1 MMRMNAFNEAG
12 PGEPEQDAN
21 SALIEL
27 DKGLRSKNT
36 GERCEAIVRFPRL
49 FEKYPFPIL
58 INSALLKLAD
68 VFRLGS
74 NFLRVWVLRVCQQSE
89 KHLDKILNVDEF
101 VRRIYSVIHSN
112 DPVARAL
119 TLRTLGS
126 AAGIIPERQQV
137 HHSIRRSLDSH
148 DSVEVEAAIY
158 AARMFAAQSK
168 LFAVSMC
175 SKISDMIRG
184 QATPASMKLQL
195 IPILQYM
202 HHDTSTASM
211 VNELCM
217 ELLASYPAVEFVR
230 VTLSAMTT
238 LASATLI
245 DVPDQVAVLLK
256 YLRDDPRLSVKRHAL
271 KLLLGL
277 AKRGAHLWPRGALEN
292 LIDSTTRLLQ
302 EGNGSSDLLL
312 RTLDVIEVLSRSAVT
327 CDTNMDE
334 NSPLSSLC
342 IDACYSH
349 DPLVAVKSVM
359 ILSRIACYCY
369 QEGLPVSNMQ
379 HVISSLESLIVLLAL
394 DNSHVY
400 QLKLC
405 LMSTVKLCQ
414 AHPAHAPIFVDVIVS
429 TLMNANSKYDCTDKQ
444 TVVLCEALGAIGSVG
459 DNVLLPL
466 LPDILEK
473 LRQTTD
479 ANTKV
484 MLCTLLFQMVAGG
497 YEWNNECLEA
507 IDGVIN
513 VVDGWSKYRIARGA
527 ARYGHHGI
535 ATRIFKGL
543 KESVASEQLHFW
555 LSGLELLTSAE
566 SYLADDNSET
576 VDDEKANIVGK
587 LNGAISRYA
596 SACAS
601 FKAASTPLRS
611 LQFASEYAKLRCEF
625 LQALVQLVHS
635 CRSLCTSPPPAIA
648 LSIVV
653 ATKDDF
659 QRYGR
664 VTYQLR
670 KSAQDFRTCADNY
683 HKLYQ
688 SAFDADQGSLDN
700 IRALQNIC
708 RLMANSVDR
717 ICSGFNPA
725 TGNQHNEL
733 GEFVFGTSVE
743 MRQLARCCLE
753 VRRLYAPVLQISEVE
768 EAISHSRVDALI
780 SQVMLLAGGKVRLP
794 MPRYFFQALQA
805 TVVKLSVSP
814 QPRVL
819 GEPVCVPQGSQ
830 LALKIEGVLRHGK
843 KASLF
848 RSVAAVCISIS
859 TCPPSKINSDAKIN
873 SSNQDSSANELQQ
886 TVVPHRDFFA
896 CEFLLSL
903 GGGVNNCGNNLNS
916 GSGTS
921 STGTGSGNSS
931 NGSQFQVTASASIL
945 DEDGQVWKCGPRS
958 SLQVRVHEEPTKRK
972 LN

>member
-1 MMRMNAFNEAG
+1 MNSFNETG

-137 HHSIRRSLDSH
+137 HHSIRKSLDSH

-217 ELLASYPAVEFVR
+217 ELLGSYPAVEFVR
-230 VTLSAMTT
+230 VTLSALTT
-238 LASATLI
+238 LASATLV
-245 DVPDQVAVLLK
+245 DVPSQVTLLLR
-256 YLRDDPRLSVKRHAL
+256 YLHDDPRLSVKRHAL
-271 KLLLGL
+271 QLLHRL
-277 AKRGAHLWPRGALEN
+277 ARSGVHLWPQGALTN
-292 LIDSTTRLLQ
+292 LIDSTNTLLQ
-302 EGNGSSDLLL
+302 DGAGNTDLLI

-327 CDTNMDE
+327 CDANME
-334 NSPLSSLC
+334 EGSPLLLLC
-342 IDACYSH
+342 VNACYSP
-349 DPLVAVKSVM
+349 DPFVAVKAVT

-369 QEGLPVSNMQ
+369 EEGLPVYGIQ
-379 HVISSLESLIVLLAL
+379 DVISSLESLTVLLSLA
-394 DNSHVY
+394 DEHVY
-400 QLKLC
+400 QLKVC
-405 LMSTVKLCQ
+405 LQSTVKLCQ
-414 AHPAHAPIFVDVIVS
+414 AQPSHCSIFVDAIGS
-429 TLMNANSKYDCTDKQ
+429 TLMNTSTENGLSEKQ
-444 TVVLCEALGAIGSVG
+444 TVLLCEALGAIGNLG

-473 LRQTTD
+473 MQQTGHVH
-479 ANTKV
+479 TKV

-497 YEWNNECLEA
+497 YEWNSECLEA
-507 IDGVIN
+507 IRRVIHS
-513 VVDGWSKYRIARGA
+513 VDGWSKYRIARSA
-527 ARYGHHGI
+527 ARYGHHDI
-535 ATRIFKGL
+535 ATRLFKKL
-543 KESVASEQLHFW
+543 KEAVASEQLHFW
-555 LSGLELLTSAE
+555 LSGLELMTSAE
-566 SYLADDNSET
+566 SYGDGAGET
-576 VDDEKANIVGK
+576 RAEQKAAILDT

-625 LQALVQLVHS
+625 LQALGQLLHS

-648 LSIVV
+648 HSIVLS
-653 ATKDDF
+653 TKDDF

-670 KSAQDFRTCADNY
+670 KSSQDLRTCADNY
-683 HKLYQ
+683 QKLYQ
-688 SAFDADQGSLDN
+688 SAFDADPGSLNN
-700 IRALQNIC
+700 IRVLQELC

-717 ICSGFNPA
+717 VCGGFAAGPVYQPDETEFNF
-725 TGNQHNEL
+725 
-733 GEFVFGTSVE
+733 GETVE
-743 MRQLARCCLE
+743 IRQMARYLTE
-753 VRRLYAPVLQISEVE
+753 VRRLAPPWQVKE
-768 EAISHSRVDALI
+768 EDESISHARVECLI

-794 MPRYFFQALQA
+794 LPRYFFQALQS
-805 TVVKLSVSP
+805 TSVKLSVSP
-814 QPRVL
+814 QPRVF

-843 KASLF
+843 RGSLF
-848 RSVAAVCISIS
+848 RSVDAVCISI
-859 TCPPSKINSDAKIN
+859 TTTPPAKIN
-873 SSNQDSSANELQQ
+873 NDHKSNSHTSDLNDLQQ
-886 TVVPHRDFFA
+886 TVTPHRDFFA

-903 GGGVNNCGNNLNS
+903 GSCP
-916 GSGTS
+916 
-921 STGTGSGNSS
+921 TGSSS
-931 NGSQFQVTASASIL
+931 CNVTASQGGQFQVTANASIL
-945 DEDGQVWKCGPRS
+945 DKDGNIWKCGPRS
-958 SLQVRVHEEPTKRK
+958 SLQVRVHEEPSKRK
-972 LN
+972 LT

>member
-1 MMRMNAFNEAG
+1 MNSFTESAA
-12 PGEPEQDAN
+12 GEPEQDAN

-137 HHSIRRSLDSH
+137 HHSIRKSLDSH

-217 ELLASYPAVEFVR
+217 ELLVSYPAVEFVR
-230 VTLSAMTT
+230 VTLSAMST

-245 DVPDQVAVLLK
+245 DVPNQVALLLK

-271 KLLLGL
+271 RLLLDL
-277 AKRGAHLWPRGALEN
+277 AKRGAHLWPRGALDN
-292 LIDSTTRLLQ
+292 LVDSTTRLPQ
-302 EGNGSSDLLL
+302 DNSESTDLLL
-312 RTLDVIEVLSRSAVT
+312 RTLDVIEVLSRNAVT
-327 CDTNMDE
+327 CDGNKDE
-334 NSPLSSLC
+334 NSPLSSMC

-349 DPLVAVKSVM
+349 DPLIAVKAVM

-369 QEGLPVSNMQ
+369 EENLPVSNVQ
-379 HVISSLESLIVLLAL
+379 HTISCLESLIVLLGTQ
-394 DNSHVY
+394 DKYVHH
-400 QLKLC
+400 LKMC
-405 LMSTVKLCQ
+405 LASTVKLCQ
-414 AHPAHAPIFVDVIVS
+414 AHFNHAPIFVDVIGS
-429 TLMNANSKYDCTDKQ
+429 TLMNSSSEYSNNGKQ
-444 TVVLCEALGAIGSVG
+444 SAVLCEALGAIGSLG
-459 DNVLLPL
+459 NNVLLPL

-473 LRQTTD
+473 LKHMTD
-479 ANTKV
+479 AHTKV
-484 MLCTLLFQMVAGG
+484 MLCTLLFQVVAGG
-497 YEWNNECLEA
+497 YEWNEECLKA
-507 IDGVIN
+507 IRTATKT
-513 VVDGWSKYRIARGA
+513 VDGWAKYRIARGA

-535 ATRIFKGL
+535 ASEIFKNL
-543 KESVASEQLHFW
+543 KEAVASEQLHFW
-555 LSGLELLTSAE
+555 LSGLKLLTSAE
-566 SYLADDNSET
+566 SYLTSNQ
-576 VDDEKANIVGK
+576 DESNAESKARITEK

-601 FKAASTPLRS
+601 LKAASTPLKS
-611 LQFASEYAKLRCEF
+611 LQFACEYAKLRCEF
-625 LQALVQLVHS
+625 LQALAQLVHS

-648 LSIVV
+648 MSIVV
-653 ATKDDF
+653 LTKDDF

-670 KSAQDFRTCADNY
+670 KSAQDFRNCADNY
-683 HKLYQ
+683 QKLYQ
-688 SAFDADQGSLDN
+688 SAFDADHGSLNN
-700 IRALQNIC
+700 IRALKEIC
-708 RLMANSVDR
+708 LLMATSVDR
-717 ICSGFNPA
+717 VCSPYNSA
-725 TGNQHNEL
+725 TSQRSES
-733 GEFVFGTSVE
+733 EFSFGDSVE
-743 MRQLARCCLE
+743 MRQLARCCTE
-753 VRRLYAPVLQISEVE
+753 VRRLGPTWQVQEKE
-768 EAISHSRVDALI
+768 EAISHSRIESLI
-780 SQVMLLAGGKVRLP
+780 SQVMLLAGGKIRLP

-843 KASLF
+843 RSSLF

-859 TCPPSKINSDAKIN
+859 TTPPSKINN
-873 SSNQDSSANELQQ
+873 DSKNGATHEANGNELQQ
-886 TVVPHRDFFA
+886 TVTPHRDFFA

-903 GGGVNNCGNNLNS
+903 GSSAAGAGNNCAGPIPGTS
-916 GSGTS
+916 TSGTS
-921 STGTGSGNSS
+921 SSGT
-931 NGSQFQVTASASIL
+931 QFQVTASASIL
-945 DEDGQVWKCGPRS
+945 DKDGNVWKCGPRS
-958 SLQVRVHEEPTKRK
+958 TLQVRVHDEQTKRK
-972 LN
+972 LP

>member
-1 MMRMNAFNEAG
+1 MNSFNESG
-12 PGEPEQDAN
+12 VGEPEQDAN

-74 NFLRVWVLRVCQQSE
+74 NFLRLWVLRVCQQSE

-101 VRRIYSVIHSN
+101 VRRIYSVMHSN

-137 HHSIRRSLDSH
+137 HHSIRKSLDSH

-175 SKISDMIRG
+175 SKIADMIRG

-211 VNELCM
+211 VNDLCM

-230 VTLSAMTT
+230 VTLSAMST

-245 DVPDQVAVLLK
+245 DVPGQVDLLLQ
-256 YLRDDPRLSVKRHAL
+256 YLQEDPRLSVKRQSL
-271 KLLLGL
+271 KLLLDL
-277 AKRGAHLWPRGALEN
+277 AKRGAHLWPRGAVEN
-292 LIDSTTRLLQ
+292 LIDSTTRLPQ
-302 EGNGSSDLLL
+302 DTNESTDLLL
-312 RTLDVIEVLSRSAVT
+312 RTLDVIEVLSRNAVT
-327 CDTNMDE
+327 CDANMDE
-334 NSPLSSLC
+334 NSQLSTLC
-342 IDACYSH
+342 IEACYSH
-349 DPLVAVKSVM
+349 NPLIAVKAVT

-369 QEGLPVSNMQ
+369 QEGQPVNNIQHIISN
-379 HVISSLESLIVLLAL
+379 LESLIILLAL
-394 DNSHVY
+394 EKKYLYH
-400 QLKLC
+400 LKMC
-405 LMSTVKLCQ
+405 LVAMVKLCQ
-414 AHPAHAPIFVDVIVS
+414 AHPVHSPIFIDAIRS
-429 TLMNANSKYDCTDKQ
+429 TLMNSNSEKGQINKQ
-444 TVVLCEALGAIGSVG
+444 TAVLCEALGAIGSLG

-473 LRQTTD
+473 LKCMTD
-479 ANTKV
+479 VHIKV
-484 MLCTLLFQMVAGG
+484 MLCTLLFQIVAGG
-497 YEWNNECLEA
+497 YEWNNECKEA
-507 IDGVIN
+507 IEN
-513 VVDGWSKYRIARGA
+513 VVKTVDGWAKYRIARGA
-527 ARYGHHGI
+527 TRYGHHEI
-535 ATRIFKGL
+535 ATQIFKSL
-543 KESVASEQLHFW
+543 KETVASEQLHFW
-555 LSGLELLTSAE
+555 LSGLELLTAAE
-566 SYLADDNSET
+566 SFLAEENGMSDQ
-576 VDDEKANIVGK
+576 EKKNGIVKK
-587 LNGAISRYA
+587 LNGAISKYA

-601 FKAASTPLRS
+601 LKAASTPLRS
-611 LQFASEYAKLRCEF
+611 LQFACEYAKLRCEF
-625 LQALVQLVHS
+625 LQALAQLLHS

-648 LSIVV
+648 LSIVH

-664 VTYQLR
+664 ITTQLR
-670 KSAQDFRTCADNY
+670 KSVQDFQTCADNY

-688 SAFDADQGSLDN
+688 SAFDADEGSLNN
-700 IRALQNIC
+700 IRALQDIC
-708 RLMANSVDR
+708 RLMAHSVDK
-717 ICSGFNPA
+717 ICGGFNS
-725 TGNQHNEL
+725 TSSYQK
-733 GEFVFGTSVE
+733 GEPIEFSFGESVE
-743 MRQLARCCLE
+743 MRQLARCCAE
-753 VRRLYAPVLQISEVE
+753 VRRLAPTWQIKEKE
-768 EAISHSRVDALI
+768 EAISHSRVECLI
-780 SQVMLLAGGKVRLP
+780 SQVLLLAGGKVRLP
-794 MPRYFFQALQA
+794 IPRFFFQALQA

-819 GEPVCVPQGSQ
+819 GEPICVPQGSQ
-830 LALKIEGVLRHGK
+830 LALKIEGVLRHGRR
-843 KASLF
+843 ASLF

-859 TCPPSKINSDAKIN
+859 TSPPSKINY
-873 SSNQDSSANELQQ
+873 DSKTSGYSLEVSGNELQQ

-903 GGGVNNCGNNLNS
+903 GSINLYNSNSNCSTNIGPGSS
-916 GSGTS
+916 GSGS
-921 STGTGSGNSS
+921 SSSSG
-931 NGSQFQVTASASIL
+931 GSQFQVTASASIL
-945 DEDGQVWKCGPRS
+945 DKDGNIWKCGPRS
-958 SLQVRVHEEPTKRK
+958 TLQVKVHEEPMKRK
-972 LN
+972 LT

>member
-1 MMRMNAFNEAG
+1 MNTFNEIG
-12 PGEPEQDAN
+12 SGEPEQDAN

-89 KHLDKILNVDEF
+89 KHLDKILNVEEF
-101 VRRIYSVIHSN
+101 VKRIYCVMHSN

-126 AAGIIPERQQV
+126 AASIIPERQQV

-230 VTLSAMTT
+230 VTLSAMST

-245 DVPDQVAVLLK
+245 NVPTQVGLLLT
-256 YLRDDPRLSVKRHAL
+256 YIRDDPRISVKRHSL
-271 KLLLGL
+271 KLLLHL
-277 AKRGAHLWPRGALEN
+277 ARRGAHLWPRGALDN
-292 LIDSTTRLLQ
+292 LIDSTLASKLSIT
-302 EGNGSSDLLL
+302 ENGIESSDLLL
-312 RTLDVIEVLSRSAVT
+312 RTLDVIEVLSQSAVT
-327 CDTNMDE
+327 CDANMEE
-334 NSPLSSLC
+334 NSPLASLC
-342 IDACYSH
+342 VDACYSH
-349 DPLVAVKSVM
+349 NPLVAVKAVT
-359 ILSRIACYCY
+359 ILTRIACYCY
-369 QEGLPVSNMQ
+369 EEGLPVSNIQ
-379 HVISSLESLIVLLAL
+379 HIISCLESLIVLLAVDANDDRNL
-394 DNSHVY
+394 Y

-405 LMSTVKLCQ
+405 LVSTVKLCQ
-414 AHPAHAPIFVDVIVS
+414 AHPAHAPIFVDAIGT
-429 TLMNANSKYDCTDKQ
+429 TLMNTQSDSGRGERKQ
-444 TVVLCEALGAIGSVG
+444 TASVLCEALGAIGSFG

-466 LPDILEK
+466 LPDVLEK
-473 LRQTTD
+473 IKQPLDVDTR
-479 ANTKV
+479 V
-484 MLCTLLFQMVAGG
+484 MLCTILFQMVAGG
-497 YEWNNECLEA
+497 YEWNDECLKA
-507 IDGVIN
+507 IDN
-513 VVDGWSKYRIARGA
+513 VTKAVDGWSKYRIGRGA
-527 ARYGHHGI
+527 ARYGHHKI
-535 ATRIFKGL
+535 ATKIFKGL
-543 KESVASEQLHFW
+543 RESVASEQLHFW
-555 LSGLELLTSAE
+555 LSGLELMTSAE
-566 SYLADDNSET
+566 SYLEENKTESRIQRKISVLE
-576 VDDEKANIVGK
+576 K
-587 LNGAISRYA
+587 LNGGISRYA
-596 SACAS
+596 SACAAL
-601 FKAASTPLRS
+601 KAASTPLKS
-611 LQFASEYAKLRCEF
+611 LQFASEYAKLRGEF
-625 LQALVQLVHS
+625 LQALAQLIHS

-648 LSIVV
+648 RSIAEVTSDKLQV
-653 ATKDDF
+653 
-659 QRYGR
+659 YGR

-670 KSAQDFRTCADNY
+670 KSAKDFRNCAENY
-683 HKLYQ
+683 QKLYQ
-688 SAFDADQGSLDN
+688 SAFDADQGSLNN
-700 IRALQNIC
+700 IKALQEVC
-708 RLMANSVDR
+708 RVMANSVER
-717 ICSGFNPA
+717 VCMSSNA
-725 TGNQHNEL
+725 SAYHRSNETFEFSF
-733 GEFVFGTSVE
+733 GESVE
-743 MRQLARCCLE
+743 MRQLAKCCTE
-753 VRRLYAPVLQISEVE
+753 VRRLAPNNQGEELQVITHPSVE
-768 EAISHSRVDALI
+768 ALI
-780 SQVMLLAGGKVRLP
+780 SQVVLLAGGKVRLP

-859 TCPPSKINSDAKIN
+859 TSPPSKINSEYRNNGEA
-873 SSNQDSSANELQQ
+873 SNGGNELQQ
-886 TVVPHRDFFA
+886 TVIPHRDFFA

-903 GGGVNNCGNNLNS
+903 GNS
-916 GSGTS
+916 GVTGNSGCAGS
-921 STGTGSGNSS
+921 STTGGGNSS
-931 NGSQFQVTASASIL
+931 GANQFQVTASASIL
-945 DEDGQVWKCGPRS
+945 DKDGNVWKCGPRS

-972 LN
+972 MP

>member
-1 MMRMNAFNEAG
+1 MNAFNDTVA
-12 PGEPEQDAN
+12 GEPEQDAN

-137 HHSIRRSLDSH
+137 HHSIRKSLDSH

-230 VTLSAMTT
+230 VTLSAMST

-245 DVPDQVAVLLK
+245 DVPNQVALLLK

-271 KLLLGL
+271 RLLLDL
-277 AKRGAHLWPRGALEN
+277 AKRGAHLWPRGALDN
-292 LIDSTTRLLQ
+292 LVDSTTRLPQ
-302 EGNGSSDLLL
+302 DNNESTDLLL
-312 RTLDVIEVLSRSAVT
+312 RTLDVIEVLSRNAVT
-327 CDTNMDE
+327 CDGNKDE
-334 NSPLSSLC
+334 NSPLSSMC

-349 DPLVAVKSVM
+349 DPLIAVKAVM

-369 QEGLPVSNMQ
+369 EENLPVNNIQ
-379 HVISSLESLIVLLAL
+379 HTISCLESLIVLLATE
-394 DNSHVY
+394 DKYVHH
-400 QLKLC
+400 LKMC
-405 LMSTVKLCQ
+405 LGATVKLCQ
-414 AHPAHAPIFVDVIVS
+414 AHFGHAPIFVDVIGS
-429 TLMNANSKYDCTDKQ
+429 TLMNSSSDYCRNDKQ
-444 TVVLCEALGAIGSVG
+444 SAVLCEALGAIGSLG
-459 DNVLLPL
+459 NNVLLPL

-473 LRQTTD
+473 LKHMTD
-479 ANTKV
+479 AHTKV
-484 MLCTLLFQMVAGG
+484 MLCTLLFQIVAGG
-497 YEWNNECLEA
+497 YEWNEECMKA
-507 IDGVIN
+507 ILTATKT
-513 VVDGWSKYRIARGA
+513 VDGWAKYRIARGA

-535 ATRIFKGL
+535 ASEIFKNL
-543 KESVASEQLHFW
+543 KETVASEQLHFW

-566 SYLADDNSET
+566 SYLASGQGENHAEN
-576 VDDEKANIVGK
+576 KARITEK
-587 LNGAISRYA
+587 LNGAISKYA

-601 FKAASTPLRS
+601 LKAASTPLRS
-611 LQFASEYAKLRCEF
+611 LQFACEYAKLRCEF

-648 LSIVV
+648 MSIVV
-653 ATKDDF
+653 LTKDEF

-683 HKLYQ
+683 YKLYQ
-688 SAFDADQGSLDN
+688 SAFDADQGSLNN
-700 IRALQNIC
+700 IRALQEIC
-708 RLMANSVDR
+708 LLMANSVDR
-717 ICSGFNPA
+717 VCSVYNSA
-725 TGNQHNEL
+725 TTNQRTEPT
-733 GEFVFGTSVE
+733 EFMFGDSVE
-743 MRQLARCCLE
+743 MRQLAKCCAE
-753 VRRLYAPVLQISEVE
+753 VQRLGPIWQVQEKE
-768 EAISHSRVDALI
+768 EAISHSRIESLI
-780 SQVMLLAGGKVRLP
+780 SQVMLLAGGKIRLP

-830 LALKIEGVLRHGK
+830 LALKIEGVLRHGRR
-843 KASLF
+843 ASLF

-859 TCPPSKINSDAKIN
+859 TSPPSKINADTRNGSTHE
-873 SSNQDSSANELQQ
+873 SNGNELQQ
-886 TVVPHRDFFA
+886 TVIPHRDFFA

-903 GGGVNNCGNNLNS
+903 GSSSAGGLGNNNCAGNIPGSSS
-916 GSGTS
+916 GSGS
-921 STGTGSGNSS
+921 SSSSSGT
-931 NGSQFQVTASASIL
+931 QFQVTASASIL
-945 DEDGQVWKCGPRS
+945 DKDGNVWKCGPRS
-958 SLQVRVHEEPTKRK
+958 TLQVRVHEEPTKRK
-972 LN
+972 LP

>member
-1 MMRMNAFNEAG
+1 M
-12 PGEPEQDAN
+12 
-21 SALIEL
+21 
-27 DKGLRSKNT
+27 
-36 GERCEAIVRFPRL
+36 RFPRL

-230 VTLSAMTT
+230 VTLSAMST

-245 DVPDQVAVLLK
+245 DVPGQVALLLR
-256 YLRDDPRLSVKRHAL
+256 YLRDDPRLSIKRQAL
-271 KLLLGL
+271 KLLLDL

-292 LIDSTTRLLQ
+292 LIDSTTRPGQ
-302 EGNGSSDLLL
+302 DVNVSTDLLL

-327 CDTNMDE
+327 CDVNIEED
-334 NSPLSSLC
+334 SPLSALC

-349 DPLVAVKSVM
+349 DPLVAVKAVM

-369 QEGLPVSNMQ
+369 QEGLPVSNTQ
-379 HVISSLESLIVLLAL
+379 HLISCLESLIVLLAL
-394 DNSHVY
+394 EEKHLC

-405 LMSTVKLCQ
+405 LVATVKLCQ
-414 AHPAHAPIFVDVIVS
+414 AHPGHAPIFIDAIGS
-429 TLMNANSKYDCTDKQ
+429 TLMNASAEHNRCDKQ
-444 TVVLCEALGAIGSVG
+444 TAVLCEALGAIGSLG

-473 LRQTTD
+473 LKRTAD
-479 ANTKV
+479 VNTKV
-484 MLCTLLFQMVAGG
+484 LLCTLIFQTIAGG
-497 YEWNNECLEA
+497 YEWNDECRGA
-507 IDGVIN
+507 INGVMKT
-513 VVDGWSKYRIARGA
+513 VDGWAKYRIARGA
-527 ARYGHHGI
+527 ARYGHHCI
-535 ATRIFKGL
+535 ATQIFKGL

-555 LSGLELLTSAE
+555 LSGLEMLTSAE
-566 SYLADDNSET
+566 SYLADDG
-576 VDDEKANIVGK
+576 EKNIAEQRTNIVAK

-596 SACAS
+596 SACATL
-601 FKAASTPLRS
+601 KAASTPLRS

-625 LQALVQLVHS
+625 LQALAQLVHS
-635 CRSLCTSPPPAIA
+635 CRALCTSPPPAIA

-653 ATKDDF
+653 ATKDEL

-670 KSAQDFRTCADNY
+670 KSAQDLQTCADNY

-688 SAFDADQGSLDN
+688 SAFDADQGSLNN
-700 IRALQNIC
+700 IRALQDIC
-708 RLMANSVDR
+708 RLMASSVER
-717 ICSGFNPA
+717 VC
-725 TGNQHNEL
+725 TGLSTTAGYQRNEPVDFIF
-733 GEFVFGTSVE
+733 GESVE
-743 MRQLARCCLE
+743 MRQLARCCAE
-753 VRRLYAPVLQISEVE
+753 VRRLAPAWPANE
-768 EAISHSRVDALI
+768 EEESITHARVDSLI

-830 LALKIEGVLRHGK
+830 LALKIEGVLRHGR

-859 TCPPSKINSDAKIN
+859 TMPPSKINSDARVIK
-873 SSNQDSSANELQQ
+873 LM
-886 TVVPHRDFFA
+886 FF
-896 CEFLLSL
+896 F
-903 GGGVNNCGNNLNS
+903 
-916 GSGTS
+916 
-921 STGTGSGNSS
+921 
-931 NGSQFQVTASASIL
+931 FF
-945 DEDGQVWKCGPRS
+945 
-958 SLQVRVHEEPTKRK
+958 
-972 LN
+972 